1 MIKEIQYTNIRRVLD
16 NLMDHPM
23 LRDINLEQAVR
34 YTLRFISLHGYPKLY
49 KDKDA
54 IIPIKD
60 FRGMLPCD
68 LESIIQVKD
77 LKSGLCLRSM
87 TDTFNEVDDFRKDK
101 CFTCEKDPFDKHQKE
116 LYIPHRHIHG
126 ELSFKT
132 QGRVI
137 YTSFPEGEIEIRYKS
152 IPVDEDGFP
161 LIIDNENYLAALEA
175 FIKVQIF
182 TIKYDTGK
190 INAGILQNAQQDYA
204 FRAAELQDEFTV
216 PSISEMETYTRMYN
230 TALMSMRHFD
240 GGFKRLGDREY
251 IRKH

>member
-1 MIKEIQYTNIRRVLD
+1 MIKEIQYTNIKRVLD

-68 LESIIQVKD
+68 LESIIQARD
-77 LKSGLCLRSM
+77 LHSGVCLRSM
-87 TDTFNEVDDFRKDK
+87 TDTFNMGDPHEDSCLGCKNKPLDKEV
-101 CFTCEKDPFDKHQKE
+101 KE
-116 LYIPHRHIHG
+116 LYIPHRHLHG

-137 YTSFPEGEIEIRYKS
+137 YTSFPEGEVEIRYKS

-204 FRAAELQDEFTV
+204 FRAAQLQDEFTV

-240 GGFKRLGDREY
+240 GGFRRLGDREY

>member
-1 MIKEIQYTNIRRVLD
+1 
-16 NLMDHPM
+16 
-23 LRDINLEQAVR
+23 
-34 YTLRFISLHGYPKLY
+34 
-49 KDKDA
+49 
-54 IIPIKD
+54 
-60 FRGMLPCD
+60 
-68 LESIIQVKD
+68 
-77 LKSGLCLRSM
+77 M
-87 TDTFNEVDDFRKDK
+87 TDDFNPIDK
-101 CFTCEKDPFDKHQKE
+101 HDECNTWDKVPFDKHEKE

-137 YTSFPEGEIEIRYKS
+137 YTSFPNGEVEVRYKA

-175 FIKVQIF
+175 YIKVQVF

-204 FRAAELQDEFTV
+204 WRAGELQDEFTV
-216 PSISEMETYTRMYN
+216 PSMSEMETYTRMYN

-240 GGFKRLGDREY
+240 NGFKRLGDREY

>member
-1 MIKEIQYTNIRRVLD
+1 
-16 NLMDHPM
+16 M

-77 LKSGLCLRSM
+77 PKSGLCLRSM
-87 TDTFNEVDDFRKDK
+87 TDTFNMKDTYEER
-101 CFTCEKDPFDKHQKE
+101 CFTCEQKPFDKELKE
-116 LYIPHRHIHG
+116 LYIPPRHIH
-126 ELSFKT
+126 EEMSFKT

-137 YTSFPEGEIEIRYKS
+137 YTSFPDGEIEIRYKS

-175 FIKVQIF
+175 YIKVQVF

-204 FRAAELQDEFTV
+204 WKAGQLQDEFTV

>member
-1 MIKEIQYTNIRRVLD
+1 MIKEIQYTNIKRVLD

-49 KDKDA
+49 KDKSA

-60 FRGMLPCD
+60 YRGMLPCD

-77 LKSGLCLRSM
+77 LKSNECLRSM
-87 TDTFNEVDDFRKDK
+87 ADNFNPLEEHTDDGCHSCKKE
-101 CFTCEKDPFDKHQKE
+101 PFDKHERE
-116 LYIPHRHIHG
+116 LYIPHRHTHG

-132 QGRVI
+132 QGRVV
-137 YTSFPEGEIEIRYKS
+137 YTSFPQGDIEIRYKS
-152 IPVDEDGFP
+152 IPVDENGFP

-175 FIKVQIF
+175 YIKVQMF
-182 TIKYDTGK
+182 TVLYDTGK

-204 FRAAELQDEFTV
+204 WRAGELQDEFTV
-216 PSISEMETYTRMYN
+216 PSVSEMETYTRMYN
-230 TALMSMRHFD
+230 TALMSMKHFD
-240 GGFKRLGDREY
+240 KGFKHLGDREY
-251 IRKH
+251 MRNH

>member
-49 KDKDA
+49 KDKST

-77 LKSGLCLRSM
+77 LKSGICMRSM
-87 TDTFNEVDDFRKDK
+87 TDTFNMEDTQKGR
-101 CFTCEKDPFDKHQKE
+101 CFTCKKEPFDKELKE
-116 LYIPHRHIHG
+116 LYIPHKHIHG
-126 ELSFKT
+126 ELTFKT

-137 YTSFPEGEIEIRYKS
+137 YTSFSEGEVEIGYKS
-152 IPVDEDGFP
+152 IPVDEDDFP

-175 FIKVQIF
+175 YIKVQVF

-204 FRAAELQDEFTV
+204 FRAAQLQDEFTV

-230 TALMSMRHFD
+230 TALKSMRHFD
-240 GGFKRLGDREY
+240 GGFQRLGDREY